1 MPVAPAYNRDD
12 TCTGGPGRCTDAGS
26 GLRRLRKNVKAL
38 LADESGATAIEY
50 AIIAGGMRGIP
61 VFLQKWW
68 LNTVGNAVS
77 VQEAQSFEVG
87 EVIGSLSYIEH
98 FNKAGILFGG
108 NLPWTTLGGA
118 NPCSEF
124 E

>member
-1 MPVAPAYNRDD
+1 MNARIDNVASAQV
-12 TCTGGPGRCTDAGS
+12 TGGPGLGPTNYS
-26 GLRRLRKNVKAL
+26 
-38 LADESGATAIEY
+38 S
-50 AIIAGGMRGIP
+50 GIP
-61 VFLQKWW
+61 IFLQKWW

-108 NLPWTTLGGA
+108 NLPWTTLGGQ
-118 NPCSEF
+118 SLLRI
-124 E
+124 